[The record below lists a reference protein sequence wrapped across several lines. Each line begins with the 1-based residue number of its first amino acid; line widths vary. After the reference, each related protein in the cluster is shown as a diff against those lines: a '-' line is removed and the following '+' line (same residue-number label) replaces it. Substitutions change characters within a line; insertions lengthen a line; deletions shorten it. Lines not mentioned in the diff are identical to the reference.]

1 MICSFGLRTIIP
13 SCPRI
18 SRNDFPKADVSFL
31 AFTFLLLLLMIRSLT
46 KILKIMNKKAV
57 LKMVLTAA
65 RYVITLALGYL
76 CGDSD
81 LISQIV

>member
-1 MICSFGLRTIIP
+1 
-13 SCPRI
+13 
-18 SRNDFPKADVSFL
+18 
-31 AFTFLLLLLMIRSLT
+31 
-46 KILKIMNKKAV
+46 MNKKV
-57 LKMVLTAA
+57 ILKMVLTAA